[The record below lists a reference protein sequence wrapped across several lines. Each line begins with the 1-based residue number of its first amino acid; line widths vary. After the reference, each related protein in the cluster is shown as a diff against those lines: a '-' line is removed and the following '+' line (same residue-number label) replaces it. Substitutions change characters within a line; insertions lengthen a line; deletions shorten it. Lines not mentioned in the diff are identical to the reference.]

1 MISSYIA
8 RLLHFQSVS
17 ARTFS
22 KSLLGKPALFYQ
34 DIDLNFDKRD
44 LKIINEY
51 YGLNNGSTLKELI
64 RWIQTNIHIYHV
76 DPSILPLTIRG
87 GKRTSLGQQYC
98 PKCLNEHCYYKQ
110 QWRLSI
116 YPACLKH
123 KCILLNKC
131 PFCNGPIDPLRVSPM
146 LKDIGYCAY
155 CWKNLRSAS
164 IKEISSYPLLLNAI
178 NESLNTGWFEY
189 NGLKLR
195 AILFIRGFWR
205 LVYCLYGIRSRKK
218 RIWEGLVEKYG
229 GTNNLLSETTLG
241 SHIQVESPINRFN
254 IIEVID
260 RLLYRWPR
268 QFIKVAEELNITLSL
283 IDPAKRG
290 LPYWLDSVARGDLN
304 KDWYKVNEEEVQSAL
319 VYMLKNNIRI
329 TRASL
334 AKTLGLDLSKKL
346 SARELNLVN
355 RFQSLQ

>member
-1 MISSYIA
+1 M
-8 RLLHFQSVS
+8 
-17 ARTFS
+17 
-22 KSLLGKPALFYQ
+22 
-34 DIDLNFDKRD
+34 
-44 LKIINEY
+44 
-51 YGLNNGSTLKELI
+51 
-64 RWIQTNIHIYHV
+64 
-76 DPSILPLTIRG
+76 
-87 GKRTSLGQQYC
+87 
-98 PKCLNEHCYYKQ
+98 
-110 QWRLSI
+110 
-116 YPACLKH
+116 
-123 KCILLNKC
+123 
-131 PFCNGPIDPLRVSPM
+131 
-146 LKDIGYCAY
+146 
-155 CWKNLRSAS
+155 
-164 IKEISSYPLLLNAI
+164 
-178 NESLNTGWFEY
+178 
-189 NGLKLR
+189 
-195 AILFIRGFWR
+195 
-205 LVYCLYGIRSRKK
+205 YGIRSRKK